1 VTAGDITINSSI
13 RQYFNTRTEHSF
25 YLGKMYVTLSN
36 KDVLGLQWKSVVWA
50 YKEWEWSVP
59 LAMTTTHKYLLCLVT
74 NPFPTDKTP
83 GSNWLW
89 YKRTRY
95 VTKKLSAT
103 QNRTFTD
110 GKVRAQVMSL
120 SVLKEIIQNYF
131 TMWGCEKLMA
141 SSQSCNASRQLLR
154 IRRVSSTVLEFDKC
168 DSKAHI
174 GYALDSSSAE
184 NAA

>member
-1 VTAGDITINSSI
+1 VTAGDIPINSRI
-13 RQYFNTRTEHSF
+13 RQYFNTGTEHSF
-25 YLGKMYVTLSN
+25 YLGKIYATLSN
-36 KDVLGLQWKSVVWA
+36 KDTQGLQWKSVVWA
-50 YKEWEWSVP
+50 YKECEWSVL
-59 LAMTTTHKYLLCLVT
+59 LATTTLQYLLCSII

-83 GSNWLW
+83 DGNRLW

-95 VTKKLSAT
+95 VKKT
-103 QNRTFTD
+103 RCQTNHTITD

-120 SVLKEIIQNYF
+120 NALKEIIQNYF

-154 IRRVSSTVLEFDKC
+154 IRRVSSTVLESDKC